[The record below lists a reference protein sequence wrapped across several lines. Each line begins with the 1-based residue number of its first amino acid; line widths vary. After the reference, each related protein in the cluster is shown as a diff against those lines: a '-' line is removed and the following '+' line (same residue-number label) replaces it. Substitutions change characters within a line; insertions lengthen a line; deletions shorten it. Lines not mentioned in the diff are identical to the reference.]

1 MIKINKCIRSFG
13 FALKGILRFF
23 KDENNARVHLLASV
37 LVIILSFYLQISKGE
52 WLWVLLCIALVWIT
66 EAMNTAV
73 EKIVDFI
80 SPEYN
85 TRAGEIKDLAAGAVL
100 FAAIFAFISGLIIF
114 LPKFF

>member
-1 MIKINKCIRSFG
+1 MIKINKCIKSLG
-13 FALKGILRFF
+13 FAIQGILRFF

-37 LVIILSFYLQISKGE
+37 LVISFSLYLKISAGE

-66 EAMNTAV
+66 EAINTAI

-80 SPEYN
+80 SPEFN
-85 TRAGEIKDLAAGAVL
+85 PKAGEIKDLAAGAVL
-100 FAAIFAFISGLIIF
+100 FAAIFAFISALIIF